1 VVGEAVDDGEVGD
14 QGVVH
19 VLEEEG
25 AGAFEGVDGYAGV
38 GAREG
43 KGMLDLIDL
52 VGHGAEGG

>member
-1 VVGEAVDDGEVGD
+1 VVNPDAREVVREAVDDGEVGD
-14 QGVVH
+14 EGVVH

-43 KGMLDLIDL
+43 GRHVRLI
-52 VGHGAEGG
+52 

>member
-1 VVGEAVDDGEVGD
+1 
-14 QGVVH
+14 